1 MKKFI
6 ICIVSVCLLMLNFNI
21 TGCSCEHEWEVE
33 YIVKESSCC
42 EKGLAKYVCINCE
55 ETKEEE
61 LELKA
66 HDYTILL
73 SNTATCTSKGIAQFK
88 CSMCDEI
95 EERESL
101 AKGHS
106 YGSADVCKYCDA
118 VKSGYDRFYFN
129 GNVFDYASTYVWNN
143 VTMGV
148 AIESTSGSKSVEL
161 KLLLMASYNRSILW
175 SITLINATT
184 KNIEEVFIG
193 TNVAGSMNIITKNGV
208 LHDAYDSTNK
218 YYIKVSISNF

>member
-1 MKKFI
+1 MKKII

-21 TGCSCEHEWEVE
+21 SGCSCEHEWEVE

-42 EKGLAKYVCINCE
+42 EKGLAKYVCINCK

-66 HDYTILL
+66 HDYTILQ

-88 CSMCDEI
+88 CSTCDEI

-106 YGSADVCKYCDA
+106 YGSADVCKYCDD

-143 VTMGV
+143 VSIGV
-148 AIESTSGSKSVEL
+148 AIESTYGSKSVEL
-161 KLLLMASYNRSILW
+161 KLLLRASYNRSILW

-184 KNIEEVFIG
+184 KNIEVVFIG

-208 LHDAYDSTNK
+208 LHSAYDSTNK